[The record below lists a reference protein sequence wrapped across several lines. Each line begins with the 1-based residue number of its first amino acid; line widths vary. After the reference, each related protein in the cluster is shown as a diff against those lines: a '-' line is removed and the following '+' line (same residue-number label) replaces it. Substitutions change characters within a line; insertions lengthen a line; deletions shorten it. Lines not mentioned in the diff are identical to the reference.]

1 MSHSTAPSYGDYRA
15 RGAWIGAAARLCL
28 AGGVALTALGSLGAL
43 FGDLA
48 ARAQFKFAYLA
59 AFVYCVSFGL
69 GALFF
74 VMIQHVTG
82 AKWSVTTRRIAE
94 QLMMTL
100 PLAFVMFLPILY
112 WLRDLYPWA
121 RPQSLHDPRELKI
134 LMGKSAYLNVE
145 FFTARALFYFAVWI
159 GLAALLRA
167 KSLRQDNARDL
178 ARSERL
184 RLSMSRWSAPGL
196 LLFALTV
203 TFASFDWLMGLNP
216 LWYSTIYGVYYF
228 SGCAVGGLAL
238 LILLAAL
245 VERSGEVAG
254 AITTEHF
261 HDMGKLLF
269 GFVVFWAYIAF
280 SQLLLI
286 WMANIPEETRWFYD
300 RWHSPGWRAVS
311 WALLFSHF
319 ALPFLFLLPRT
330 IKRLRPT
337 LLLGAAWMLAAH
349 YLDVYYLVMP
359 AANPAAPSL
368 SPREPAL
375 AMGMLLLLCAC
386 ALFLLARAPLV
397 PRRDPFLQESV
408 KHEND

>member
-1 MSHSTAPSYGDYRA
+1 MSKSTAPFYGEFRA
-15 RGAWIGAAARLCL
+15 RGAWLGASARLCL
-28 AGGVALTALGSLGAL
+28 AGGVALTALGSLGL
-43 FGDLA
+43 LTRDPA
-48 ARAQFKFAYLA
+48 ARAEFKFAYLA
-59 AFVYCVSFGL
+59 AVVYCLSFGL

-100 PLAFVMFLPILY
+100 PLTLLLFVPVLC
-112 WLRDLYPWA
+112 WLRDLYPWTHPLDL
-121 RPQSLHDPRELKI
+121 RDPHAQRVLA
-134 LMGKSAYLNVE
+134 GKAAYLNVP
-145 FFTARALFYFAVWI
+145 FFTARALFYFAIWI
-159 GLAALLRA
+159 GLAIVLRS
-167 KSLRQDNARDL
+167 KSLRQDNARDPKKC
-178 ARSERL
+178 ARL

-203 TFASFDWLMGLNP
+203 TFAAFDWLMGLSP

-228 SGCAVGGLAL
+228 AGCAVGGLAL

-245 VERSGEVAG
+245 VERSGDADG

-261 HDMGKLLF
+261 HDLGKLLF

-286 WMANIPEETRWFYD
+286 WMANKPEETRWFYD
-300 RWHSPGWRAVS
+300 RWRAPGWRAVS
-311 WALLFSHF
+311 WALLFGHF
-319 ALPFLFLLPRT
+319 VLPFLFLLPRT

-337 LLLGAAWMLAAH
+337 LLFGAAWMVAAH
-349 YLDVYYLVMP
+349 YLDIYWLVMP
-359 AANPAAPSL
+359 AVAPDAPPL

-375 AMGMLLLLCAC
+375 AMGLLLLLCAC
-386 ALFLLARAPLV
+386 ALFLLGRDPLV
-397 PRRDPFLQESV
+397 PRRDPFLEESM